1 MNQALATITPTPA
14 PATVSDA
21 TLTLFEDS
29 ITPNT
34 RRAYVGALHRL
45 DHSLDGQPLTDATL
59 ADYLGRLDDLGRA
72 PSSANAVVAAARFR
86 ARIAGKPTPAGPL
99 TERALRGFHREGR
112 TERGRGQS
120 AALTYDDVLIMQAK
134 ADEPRKRGRGRE
146 TAKQAAS
153 RGRVDRALVGVLFQ
167 GGLRR
172 SEAAALEG
180 RDVTPGTEPGTM
192 LITVRRSKTN
202 QDGAD
207 TDIRLTKNGTAAAL
221 DAIRGADDALVFG
234 GLSPQSINNRVQ
246 ALARAAGLDARIT
259 AHSARI
265 GLASELT
272 RRGASTT
279 EVMLAG
285 NWKTSRM
292 VAHYSA
298 GAKAERGAVAK
309 YL

>member
-1 MNQALATITPTPA
+1 
-14 PATVSDA
+14 
-21 TLTLFEDS
+21 
-29 ITPNT
+29 
-34 RRAYVGALHRL
+34 
-45 DHSLDGQPLTDATL
+45 
-59 ADYLGRLDDLGRA
+59 
-72 PSSANAVVAAARFR
+72 
-86 ARIAGKPTPAGPL
+86 
-99 TERALRGFHREGR
+99 
-112 TERGRGQS
+112 
-120 AALTYDDVLIMQAK
+120 MQAK
-134 ADEPRKRGRGRE
+134 ADEPRKRGRGQGRE
-146 TAKQAAS
+146 TTKQAAS

-172 SEAAALEG
+172 SEAAALLW
-180 RDVTPGTEPGTM
+180 RDVQPGTEPGTM
-192 LITVRRSKTN
+192 LITIRRSKTN
-202 QDGAD
+202 QDGAAS
-207 TDIRLTKNGTAAAL
+207 DIRLTKNGTAAAL

-246 ALARAAGLDARIT
+246 ALARHAGLDARIT

-298 GAKAERGAVAK
+298 GATAEKGAVAK